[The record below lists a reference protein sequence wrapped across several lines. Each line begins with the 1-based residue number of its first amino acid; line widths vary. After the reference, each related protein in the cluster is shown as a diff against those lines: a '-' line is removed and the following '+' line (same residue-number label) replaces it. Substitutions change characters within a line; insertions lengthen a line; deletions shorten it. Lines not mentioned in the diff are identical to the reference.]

1 MELVGERWSLLIVR
15 EMLLGPRRFTDLKAS
30 LTGISANVLTQRLER
45 LEAAGV
51 VRRERL
57 PPPAAVQVYGLT
69 PWGLEAERVIKDLGR
84 WAARSP
90 EHDPTLPLS
99 AVSMVLS
106 MRTMFQPHRAGDA
119 DLSIGFVVGDET
131 FLAQV
136 RHGQLTAGR
145 GEVDAA
151 DAVVTAR
158 PEQVAGFLYGG
169 ASLPREA
176 VRGDG
181 QAFATYADLF
191 QLPPKAPVA

>member
-1 MELVGERWSLLIVR
+1 MELIGERWSLLIVR
-15 EMLLGPRRFTDLKAS
+15 EMLLGPRRFSDLKAS
-30 LTGISANVLTQRLER
+30 LVGISSNVLTQRLER

-57 PPPAAVQVYGLT
+57 PPPASVQVYGLT
-69 PWGLEAERVIKDLGR
+69 PWGMESERVIKDLGR

-90 EHDPTLPLS
+90 DHDPTLPLS

-119 DLSIGFVVGDET
+119 ELSVGFVVGDES

-136 RHGQLTAGR
+136 QHGQLTVGR

-151 DAVVTAR
+151 DAVVAAR

-169 ASLPREA
+169 APLPAGA
-176 VRGDG
+176 VSGDG
-181 QAFATYADLF
+181 FALTAYARLF
-191 QLPPKAPVA
+191 ELPPKASGS